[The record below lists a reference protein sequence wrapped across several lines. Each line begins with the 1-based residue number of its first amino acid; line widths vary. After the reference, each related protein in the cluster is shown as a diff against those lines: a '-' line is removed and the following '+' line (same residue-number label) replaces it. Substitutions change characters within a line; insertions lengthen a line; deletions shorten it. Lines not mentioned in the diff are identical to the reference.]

1 MKIKMLPFQLVNK
14 LIPSLNSVDVVARRY
29 EGGLFLFDC
38 LGQSVDL
45 LDVGSFVD
53 GGGHLVQL
61 LDQGHQDG
69 ALGSA
74 GLDKLVVLR
83 FLAHDEV

>member
-1 MKIKMLPFQLVNK
+1 MLPFQLVNK
-14 LIPSLNSVDVVARRY
+14 LIPSLNSVDVVARRD
-29 EGGLFLFDC
+29 EGGLFLFDR
-38 LGQSVDL
+38 LGQSVHL